1 MNSSS
6 HGTNDQQHQDAPSH
20 DNGHDGG
27 HDGGDDQQMKKKHER
42 QMYLKFTAMIATS
55 AAVMFVLMYSSV
67 YDVGHIHYSQ
77 ERLYM
82 ALTST
87 GAMALV
93 MLAFMATMMYKNRAL
108 NIVIVVAALI
118 VGLGAFYAS
127 RTQLFIDD
135 ERYMKA
141 MIPHH
146 SIAILTSERA
156 DIEDVRVRQ
165 LADQIIKTQ
174 RLEIKEMEW
183 LLEDIEENGLAT
195 TDEEA
200 KTRPVP
206 DFEATAAGD
215 ASQADDRGVTA
226 ALERVLRLGSAG
238 WTSSA
243 GVGRPAD

>member
-1 MNSSS
+1 MSIPPRQPS
-6 HGTNDQQHQDAPSH
+6 HQQHDAASN
-20 DNGHDGG
+20 DAGG
-27 HDGGDDQQMKKKHER
+27 HDGSGDEQLGRKAMQKKHER
-42 QMYLKFTAMIATS
+42 RMYAKFAAMITTS

-67 YDVGHIHYSQ
+67 YDIGHVHYSQ

-108 NIVIVVAALI
+108 NVVVVLAALV

-141 MIPHH
+141 MVPHH

-156 DIEDVRVRQ
+156 DIDDVRVRE
-165 LADQIIKTQ
+165 LANQIIETQ

-183 LLEDIEENGLAT
+183 LLQDIEDNGLAT
-195 TDEEA
+195 TEDEA
-200 KTRPVP
+200 KERPVP
-206 DFEATAAGD
+206 DFQASAAPD
-215 ASQADDRGVTA
+215 SSSPAQEKRLVA
-226 ALERVLRLGSAG
+226 ALTLILGITEGPA
-238 WTSSA
+238 TQSSDQ
-243 GVGRPAD
+243 G